1 MLHLQEKS
9 NFMGFLST
17 DNSPEKMLE
26 INMNQM
32 ELAPRTLWLVFV
44 RHCSNTYL
52 Y

>member
-1 MLHLQEKS
+1 MLHFQEKS
-9 NFMGFLST
+9 NFLSFLPT
-17 DNSPEKMLE
+17 DNSSEKMLE

-32 ELAPRTLWLVFV
+32 ELALRTLWLVFF